1 LEESEVVF
9 YPKEKI
15 EEYL

>member
-1 LEESEVVF
+1 LEEYEVVF